1 MMNFTAVESLMI
13 DWLIDDWF
21 LLLFD
26 YCVCCDMW
34 MLVEYNIWNKL
45 RGSFFLKIVYG
56 YRYVAL
62 DSSVCEFFE
71 STNI

>member
-34 MLVEYNIWNKL
+34 MLVEYIIYET
-45 RGSFFLKIVYG
+45 SEEV
-56 YRYVAL
+56 YRYVAV